1 MKFIW
6 HLVVVASW
14 ATLRSLPPNEAMVA
28 FVSID
33 IEELEMMRDE
43 RCGYEGLFILI
54 KGCCLL
60 MTSIVVGGFGRG
72 GNLPKAA

>member
-1 MKFIW
+1 M
-6 HLVVVASW
+6 
-14 ATLRSLPPNEAMVA
+14 RSLPPNEAMVA

-33 IEELEMMRDE
+33 IEELEMMRVE
-43 RCGYEGLFILI
+43 RCGYEGLFTLI
-54 KGCCLL
+54 KGCLL